1 MRFNQVKA
9 LYYIA
14 HISKVP
20 SILERGILS
29 HSMVEQLGLETNPIY
44 NHGIVDARKN
54 KITPDGRSLWDF
66 ANLYFQPRNPMLYRV
81 MLEQQED
88 IVIIEVK
95 PEVLL
100 IQGTHISNGNAAN
113 TDTEILNPQKGLES
127 IDPRILTKEFWIG
140 EDGTKRRIMAECLV
154 PSSVPPDL
162 IGAIYVPNRE
172 IMVKLRLLIP
182 DSGVSII
189 IEPKLFFYSNVRS
202 EVTNLLTVVEGD
214 MFFSGM
220 QTITISVNTVGVMG
234 KGVASRAKYQFP
246 DVYVVYQDLCK
257 QKILKMGEPYLYK
270 RESTLDYFADE
281 FAGKQA
287 NGNGQSTWF
296 LLFPTKVHWKMDA
309 DFKGIEKGLVWLRDK
324 YTREGI
330 KSLALP
336 ALGCG
341 LGNLKWQDVGPLM
354 CRMLA
359 DLDIPVKI
367 YLPAE
372 KRVPD
377 AQLSAEILLK
387 KMLIQTTI

>member
-1 MRFNQVKA
+1 MRVNQVQA
-9 LYYIA
+9 LYYIT

-20 SILERGILS
+20 SIIEKGILS
-29 HSMVEQLGLETNPIY
+29 HNRVEQLGLETIPIY

-54 KITPDGRSLWDF
+54 KTAPDGRSLWDF

-88 IVIIEVK
+88 IIIIEVK
-95 PEVLL
+95 PDVLL
-100 IQGTHISNGNAAN
+100 TPGSYIANGNAAN
-113 TDTEILNPQKGLES
+113 TDTEILSPLKGLES
-127 IDPRILTKEFWIG
+127 IDSHILSKEFWTG

-154 PSSVPPDL
+154 PGAIPADQ

-172 IMVKLRLLIP
+172 LMVKLKILIP
-182 DSGVSII
+182 DSRVPIL

-202 EVTNLLTVVEGD
+202 EVAKLLTIVEGD

-257 QKILKMGEPYLYK
+257 QKILKMGEPYIYK
-270 RESTLDYFADE
+270 RESTLDYFADDIE
-281 FAGKQA
+281 GPPAG
-287 NGNGQSTWF
+287 GNGQPTWF

-309 DFKGIEKGLVWLRDK
+309 DLKGIEKGLIWLKDNYK
-324 YTREGI
+324 REGI
-330 KSLALP
+330 RSLALP

-354 CRMLA
+354 CRMLS
-359 DLDIPVKI
+359 DLDIQVRI

-372 KRVPD
+372 KEIPGS
-377 AQLSAEILLK
+377 QLTAEFLMRK
-387 KMLIQTTI
+387 TPAQTTL